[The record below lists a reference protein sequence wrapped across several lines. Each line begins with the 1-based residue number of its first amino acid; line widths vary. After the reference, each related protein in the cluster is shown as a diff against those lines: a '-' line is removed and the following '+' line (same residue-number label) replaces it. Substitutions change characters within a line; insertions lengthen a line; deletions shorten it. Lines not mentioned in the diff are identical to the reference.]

1 MNPQQPQQQP
11 QQQQQPHNDKP
22 PLVFVVDDDAGVR
35 KSICMALEAAQ
46 LAVRP
51 YASAEEFL
59 ADYKNIPSS
68 GCLVLDLSMPGMSGL
83 ELLRHLRSQGMH
95 LPVLI
100 VSGTGTVPKAIE
112 AMKLGVVDFLE
123 KPADHRVVVQKV
135 QEALAKDTMQRSSA
149 AEIDAVR
156 QRFAAL
162 TERER
167 ELLKLVINGR
177 SNKQI
182 AQDMGISIKTVAN
195 HRAHLMEKT
204 GALNAADLTRISMI
218 AGVR

>member
-1 MNPQQPQQQP
+1 M
-11 QQQQQPHNDKP
+11 
-22 PLVFVVDDDAGVR
+22 VFVVDDDAGVR

-51 YASAEEFL
+51 YASAEDFL
-59 ADYKNIPSS
+59 ADYKNGLPTGAG

-135 QEALAKDTMQRSSA
+135 QEALAKDTMQRTSA
-149 AEIDAVR
+149 AEIEAVR

>member
-1 MNPQQPQQQP
+1 
-11 QQQQQPHNDKP
+11 
-22 PLVFVVDDDAGVR
+22 
-35 KSICMALEAAQ
+35 MAIEAAQ
-46 LAVRP
+46 LSVRP
-51 YASAEEFL
+51 FASAEEFL
-59 ADYKNIPSS
+59 AEYKQGVSP

-83 ELLRHLRSQGMH
+83 ELLRHLRSQGVH

-112 AMKLGVVDFLE
+112 AMKLGVIDFME

-135 QEALAKDTMQRSSA
+135 QEALAKDAMNRSSA
-149 AEIDAVR
+149 AEIDSVR

>member
-1 MNPQQPQQQP
+1 MSEK
-11 QQQQQPHNDKP
+11 KP
-22 PLVFVVDDDAGVR
+22 TVFVVDDDAGLR
-35 KSICMALEAAQ
+35 KSICMALEAAE
-46 LAVRP
+46 LSVKSYP
-51 YASAEEFL
+51 SAEQFL
-59 ADYKNIPSS
+59 ADYNDPAAAAHA
-68 GCLVLDLSMPGMSGL
+68 GCVVLDLSMPGMSGL
-83 ELLRHLRSQGMH
+83 ELLRHLRSQGIN
-95 LPVLI
+95 LPVLV

-112 AMKLGVVDFLE
+112 AMKLGVVDFME
-123 KPADHRVVVQKV
+123 KPAEHRVVVQKV
-135 QEALAKDTMQRSSA
+135 QEALAKDAMQRATA
-149 AEIDAVR
+149 AEVDAIR

-162 TERER
+162 TDRER